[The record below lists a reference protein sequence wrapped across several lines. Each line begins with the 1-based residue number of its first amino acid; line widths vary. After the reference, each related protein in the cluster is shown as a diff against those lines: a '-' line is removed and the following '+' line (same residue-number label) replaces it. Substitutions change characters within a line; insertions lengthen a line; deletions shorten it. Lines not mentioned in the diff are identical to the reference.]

1 MKTKKVSPW
10 AWIPSLYLAEGLPYV
25 AVMTISVI
33 MYKRM
38 GISNTDIAL
47 YTSWLYLPWVIKP
60 FWSPFVD
67 LLKTKR
73 WWIVTMQ
80 LLIGAGFAGIAF
92 TIPLPFF
99 FQATLA
105 FFWLLAFS
113 SATHDIAADGFYMLG
128 LDTNQQAMY
137 VGIRSTFYR
146 VATIMGQGVLI
157 ILAGFFESVSGIE
170 PLKINVEVDPQYTT
184 TTTVTPS
191 SLSFGEGRGEAV
203 GAVRAVGTVEAVGG
217 EAAFILSN
225 DVVRLGTGGL
235 EKDSLEFFLNAV
247 IAQNCENG
255 FIPKKNLP
263 EGHKEHTHKAKN
275 ESWWTASVSKPLGNR
290 IRNNFGEKRKAVNES
305 NKAGNV
311 AIVAVTLSKKPEKG
325 KEIILNTTMNSGD
338 KSIALIHGEHL
349 SFTDA
354 NWNKPAYLVFQADP
368 KLTVATT
375 AEYKG
380 LSGNIPFAWSIT
392 FFVLAGLFIFFS
404 FHHKIALPRPG
415 SDKPHP
421 YLTAQS
427 IIKEFSA
434 TFVSFFK
441 KPQAAAGIFFM
452 LTFRFSEAQLL
463 KLINPFL
470 LDSRDIGGLGLTT
483 GEVGLVY
490 GTIGIIGLTLG
501 GIIGGIVASKGG
513 LKKWLWPMTLS
524 MLLTIATFIYLSFTQ
539 TDSLVVINIC
549 VFIEQFGYGFGF
561 TAYMLYLMYYSDGE
575 QKTAH
580 YAICTGFMALGM
592 MIPGMFAGWLQEL
605 LGYNHFFV
613 WVMICSAIPILAVA
627 LLKINP
633 NYGKAKEKQEQ
644 IEESTN

>member
-1 MKTKKVSPW
+1 MKENKKSPW

-67 LLKTKR
+67 ILKTKR
-73 WWIVTMQ
+73 WWIITMQ

-92 TIPLPFF
+92 TIPLPVF

-128 LDTNQQAMY
+128 LDTNQQAKY
-137 VGIRSTFYR
+137 VGVRSTFYR

-157 ILAGFFESVSGIE
+157 ILAGFLESASGSE
-170 PLKINVEVDPQYTT
+170 PLKVNIDVSPQYTQST
-184 TTTVTPS
+184 LYIPQSQNVVEQ
-191 SLSFGEGRGEAV
+191 EGNIRFLLDKDV
-203 GAVRAVGTVEAVGG
+203 IQIGTHGV
-217 EAAFILSN
+217 N
-225 DVVRLGTGGL
+225 
-235 EKDSLEFFLNAV
+235 KDSLQFFLKTVTASN
-247 IAQNCENG
+247 QENG
-255 FIPKKNLP
+255 FVPKEDAANVNVVEK
-263 EGHKEHTHKAKN
+263 KE
-275 ESWWTASVSKPLGNR
+275 SLWTTSVSKPLGNW
-290 IRNNFGEKRKAVNES
+290 IRDNFGEKVEKTDS
-305 NKAGNV
+305 DHTGNV
-311 AIVAVTLSKKPEKG
+311 AVAAITLSKRPDAEK
-325 KEIILNTTMNSGD
+325 EVILNTTLERGD
-338 KSIALIHGEHL
+338 KSISLLHGDRLVFSEK
-349 SFTDA
+349 
-354 NWNKPAYLVFQADP
+354 NWNKPAYIVFQVDP
-368 KLTVATT
+368 KLNTTST

-392 FFVLAGLFIFFS
+392 FFVLAGLFILFS
-404 FHHKIALPRPG
+404 FYHRFGLPKPD

-421 YLTAQS
+421 HMTASS
-427 IIKEFSA
+427 ILKEFAA

-441 KPQAAAGIFFM
+441 KPQAAAAIFFM

-501 GIIGGIVASKGG
+501 GIIGGLAAAKGG
-513 LKKWLWPMTLS
+513 LKKWLWPMALS
-524 MLLTIATFIYLSFTQ
+524 MLLTIATFVYLSFSQ
-539 TDSLVVINIC
+539 TDSLIIINIC

-605 LGYNHFFV
+605 LGYNHFFI
-613 WVMICSAIPILAVA
+613 WVMICSIIPIIAVA
-627 LLKINP
+627 LLKIDP
-633 NYGKAKEKQEQ
+633 NYGKAKEIK
-644 IEESTN
+644 EENENIDIV

>member
-1 MKTKKVSPW
+1 MQKQKQKSPW
-10 AWIPSLYLAEGLPYV
+10 AWIPTLYFAEGLPYV
-25 AVMTISVI
+25 AVMTIAVI

-73 WWIVTMQ
+73 WWIVIMQ

-92 TIPLPFF
+92 CIPLPFF

-113 SATHDIAADGFYMLG
+113 SATHDIAADGFYMLA
-128 LDTNQQAMY
+128 LDTNKQAMY

-146 VATIMGQGVLI
+146 VATIMGQGILI
-157 ILAGFFESVSGIE
+157 ILAGFLESTSGSE
-170 PLKINVEVDPQYTT
+170 PVKINIDVSPHYTESTMYIPQNASSKNQEGEITFVVDRETVKMGTQGIDKDSLSVFLKSIIISNENNGFVIKETEAHKAEVEKDNTSWWTFYISQPLGNWIQR
-184 TTTVTPS
+184 
-191 SLSFGEGRGEAV
+191 SFGENR
-203 GAVRAVGTVEAVGG
+203 
-217 EAAFILSN
+217 
-225 DVVRLGTGGL
+225 VV
-235 EKDSLEFFLNAV
+235 D
-247 IAQNCENG
+247 
-255 FIPKKNLP
+255 
-263 EGHKEHTHKAKN
+263 
-275 ESWWTASVSKPLGNR
+275 ESTSKL
-290 IRNNFGEKRKAVNES
+290 
-305 NKAGNV
+305 AGNV
-311 AIVAVTLSKKPEKG
+311 AVVAVRLSKKPESG
-325 KEIILNTTMNSGD
+325 KEMILNTTMNKGD
-338 KSIALIHGEHL
+338 RSISLIVGDRL
-349 SFTDA
+349 SFNEK
-354 NWNKPAYLVFQADP
+354 NWNKSAYIVFQADT
-368 KLTVATT
+368 KLTDTSI

-392 FFVLAGLFIFFS
+392 FFVLTGLFIFFS
-404 FHHKIALPRPG
+404 FYHRIFLPKPF
-415 SDKPHP
+415 SDVVHMHV
-421 YLTAQS
+421 TASS
-427 IIKEFSA
+427 IFEEFGK

-441 KPQAAAGIFFM
+441 KPQALAAIFFM
-452 LTFRFSEAQLL
+452 LTYRFSEAQLL

-470 LDSRDIGGLGLTT
+470 LDSREVGGLGLTT

-490 GTIGIIGLTLG
+490 GTIGIIGLTIG
-501 GIIGGIVASKGG
+501 GIIGGFAAARGG

-524 MLLTIATFIYLSFTQ
+524 MLLTILTFVYLSFSQ
-539 TDSLVVINIC
+539 TESLILINIC

-561 TAYMLYLMYYSDGE
+561 TAYMLYLMYYADGE

-613 WVMICSAIPILAVA
+613 WVMICSIIPVIAVS
-627 LLKINP
+627 LLKIDP
-633 NYGKAKEKQEQ
+633 NYGKSKDK
-644 IEESTN
+644 NK